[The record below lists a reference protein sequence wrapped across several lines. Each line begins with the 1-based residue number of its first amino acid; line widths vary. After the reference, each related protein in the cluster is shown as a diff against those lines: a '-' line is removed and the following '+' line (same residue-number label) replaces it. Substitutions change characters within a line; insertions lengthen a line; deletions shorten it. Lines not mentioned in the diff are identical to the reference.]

1 MKRALGGRELRTD
14 KPRTA
19 YWSLLK
25 MITRGFSTVQS
36 LKSSPFAAFLGEL
49 GLRTKTIG
57 ECANVHCRTWVS
69 YSNSLQRE
77 REQGSRDMEAKVAT
91 REGQELKTKAKG
103 AWIDGVQLIS
113 SCSLK
118 ETRPTKEKPERRTKC
133 LSIRS
138 VHGIALHSITLQ
150 YLTIHLQRKQS
161 LDATANAE
169 TSCQVKR
176 GALFVAADYPVTS

>member
-91 REGQELKTKAKG
+91 RDGQELRTKAKG

-113 SCSLK
+113 SCSPQRNEAHQREAREK
-118 ETRPTKEKPERRTKC
+118 DEMPFHPFRTRHC
-133 LSIRS
+133 
-138 VHGIALHSITLQ
+138 IA
-150 YLTIHLQRKQS
+150 
-161 LDATANAE
+161 
-169 TSCQVKR
+169 
-176 GALFVAADYPVTS
+176 